1 MNIRKHFGAAATA
14 VAALLIAIF
23 ASFGFAG
30 AKHDK
35 STFVQFYE
43 LRERTL
49 DQRGTQ
55 KDVERLL
62 TLFAEG
68 AKFEHPTYGVT
79 MNVEQARTGLLAHLG
94 EGIDARYHI
103 DSARIDEDF
112 ALVES
117 TLTYVVDGKHVTRRS
132 AAIFEFGGG
141 KILRLAEY

>member
-1 MNIRKHFGAAATA
+1 MDIRKHFGAAAIA

-30 AKHDK
+30 SRHEK
-35 STFVQFYE
+35 STIVQFYE

-68 AKFEHPTYGVT
+68 AKYEHPIYSVT
-79 MNVEQARTGLLAHLG
+79 MNVEQARAGLLAHLG
-94 EGIDARYHI
+94 EGTDARYHI
-103 DSARIDEDF
+103 DSARIHEDF

-117 TLTYVVDGKHVTRRS
+117 TLNYFS
-132 AAIFEFGGG
+132 AKTIRLFKIF
-141 KILRLAEY
+141 AASASVASWASS